1 MKIYKWRLALLVALG
16 MAVLAG
22 VAGCAKDRV
31 ATQPAP
37 MVGVPKP
44 QAVVEP
50 QGDARAL
57 LLRMADFLA
66 KTPRFSVNIKNG
78 YDVLQESG
86 QKIEFGETRKLTVS
100 RPDRL
105 RVDVEQSDG
114 DRNMIVFDGTTLT
127 AFDATHNVYA
137 QAAQSGGIDGGL
149 KYFLKDLHMRLP
161 LAMLLVSNLP
171 DEIERRTESVDY
183 VEKTSLYG
191 IPAHHLAA
199 RTETVDYQI
208 WVAEGSQPLPL
219 RVVLTYKNAEGQPQF
234 RAQLSDWNLAP
245 EVSDSMFSFKPPPG
259 AEKIPFPAQVPLI
272 DSQGMPTPEQ
282 TGGQ

>member
-22 VAGCAKDRV
+22 LAGCAKERV
-31 ATQPAP
+31 ATQPVP
-37 MVGVPKP
+37 MVDGPAT
-44 QAVVEP
+44 QAAVEP

-191 IPAHHLAA
+191 IPAHHMAA

-245 EVSDSMFSFKPPPG
+245 EVTESMFAFTPPPG
-259 AEKIPFPAQVPLI
+259 AEKISFPAQVPLI